1 MIFRVSFEMHYMS
14 IPPPTWTKGE
24 IQVGIIC
31 SIVILLLAIF
41 WFVNSK
47 STIVNVK
54 RGASPRWSSSRIETR
69 TFGETHFKLFLALHH
84 AETEAGRGH
93 SKVISTRIELIKW
106 GASSQWSF
114 RPNSTWGCK
123 ETTTIK
129 KTRPALFC

>member
-41 WFVNSK
+41 WFVKSK
-47 STIVNVK
+47 FTTVNVK
-54 RGASPRWSSSRIETR
+54 RGASPQWSFTYTMDTR
-69 TFGETHFKLFLALHH
+69 TVAETHFKLFLALHH

-93 SKVISTRIELIKW
+93 YKLIST
-106 GASSQWSF
+106 
-114 RPNSTWGCK
+114 
-123 ETTTIK
+123 
-129 KTRPALFC
+129 